1 MSDYL
6 GIFKT
11 QTNDSKELAII
22 YTKGLL
28 ATSRR
33 NIERIDED
41 IVKSTYD
48 STHHFI
54 SESPWDHRLLMDEI
68 AKNSYTQLQKQSSI
82 TSLPIGLYIDESS
95 FAKKGT
101 KSVGVSRQWLGSKG
115 KVDNGQ
121 VAVFSAFG
129 TGKHCALIDC
139 RLYLPKSWTE
149 DSERCDK
156 AGVPEDD
163 REYKTKIELAIESAQ
178 AVDDM
183 NIKPDF
189 YAVDALYGSSYKF
202 MHELENFNKPILGRV
217 KSNAQVYLN
226 KPKFSVPQRKSSKGR
241 KPTKARTASKAI
253 EVRKIKNELSEDKWQ
268 TIKVRNTDRGELRLK
283 IHRQQIW
290 VFCEESQQ
298 VTERTLIISRENED
312 GEIKYSYTVA
322 SNTEGIEIH
331 LLVQMDRQRYW
342 IERSFQDAKNEAGLD
357 EYQVRKF
364 KGFYH
369 HMALSMLAYLF
380 FMERRI
386 AALGEIDLLSCSDI
400 RIFMRFLIA
409 KKATTIEDLYMQM
422 FIRHKKRESSIK
434 SSRRRQ
440 ADGVDFA

>member
-1 MSDYL
+1 M
-6 GIFKT
+6 
-11 QTNDSKELAII
+11 I
-22 YTKGLL
+22 YIKGLL
-28 ATSRR
+28 STLRR

-41 IVKSTYD
+41 VVNSTYD

-54 SESPWDHRLLMDEI
+54 SESPWDHRLLMDKI
-68 AKNSYTQLQKQSSI
+68 AKNSYIQLQKQSAI
-82 TSLPIGLYIDESS
+82 TSLPIGMYIDESS
-95 FAKKGT
+95 FAKKGK

-139 RLYLPKSWTE
+139 RLYLPTSWTE

-156 AGVPEDD
+156 AAIPEDQ

-183 NIKPDF
+183 CIKPDF

-202 MHELENFNKPILGRV
+202 MYELEKFNKPILGRV
-217 KSNAQVYLN
+217 KSDAQVYLN
-226 KPKFSVPQRKSSKGR
+226 KPEFSIPQRKSNKGR
-241 KPTKARTASKAI
+241 KPTKARTKLKAI
-253 EVRKIKNELSEDKWQ
+253 EVRKIKTELSEDQWQ
-268 TIKVRNTDRGELRLK
+268 TINVRNTDRGELRLK
-283 IHRQQIW
+283 VHHQQVWI
-290 VFCEESQQ
+290 FCEESQQ
-298 VTERTLIISRENED
+298 VSERRVIISRENEA
-312 GEIKYSYTVA
+312 GEIKYSYTLA
-322 SNTEGIEIH
+322 SNTEDIEIEV
-331 LLVQMDRQRYW
+331 LVQMDRQRYW

-364 KGFYH
+364 NGFYH

-380 FMERRI
+380 FMEQRI
-386 AALGEIDLLSCSDI
+386 AALGKIDLLSCSDI
-400 RIFMRFLIA
+400 RIFMKFLIA
-409 KKATTIEDLYMQM
+409 KKATTLEELYVQM
-422 FIRHKKRESSIK
+422 SIRHIKRAASIK

-440 ADGVDFA
+440 ANGVDFA